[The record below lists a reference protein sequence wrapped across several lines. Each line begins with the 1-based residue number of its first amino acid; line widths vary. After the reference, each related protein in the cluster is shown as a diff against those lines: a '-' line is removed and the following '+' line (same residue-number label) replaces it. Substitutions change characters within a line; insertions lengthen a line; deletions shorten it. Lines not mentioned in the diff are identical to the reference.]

1 MKSAGKTVVAAAV
14 VLALGGCSVSPNAS
28 PDASVQA
35 YVQDLI
41 AQDYKGLNRVLYL
54 GPKSEYSAADYQSM
68 DQKLEAF
75 SRGLAAK
82 VAAHGGLERVKILN
96 VQKEKQDNQEVAR
109 VTFVLIGKDGK
120 QVDAPSTLVTIHTKE
135 GWKVNPMAS

>member
-1 MKSAGKTVVAAAV
+1 MKSAPKTVVAAAV
-14 VLALGGCSVSPNAS
+14 VLALGGCATSPNAS
-28 PDASVQA
+28 PDASVKA
-35 YVQDLI
+35 YVKDLI
-41 AQDYKGLNRVLYL
+41 AQDYKALNRVLYL
-54 GPKSEYSAADYQSM
+54 GPKDRYSAEDYQSM

-82 VAAHGGLERVKILN
+82 VAAHGGLDRVKILD
-96 VQKEKQDNQEVAR
+96 VQKERQGDRELAK

-120 QVDAPSTLVTIHTKE
+120 QVDTPSTLVTIHTKE

>member
-1 MKSAGKTVVAAAV
+1 MKSAIKTAAAAAV
-14 VLALGGCSVSPNAS
+14 VLALGGCATSPNSS

-35 YVQDLI
+35 YVKDLI
-41 AQDYKGLNRVLYL
+41 THDYKGLNQVLYL
-54 GPKSEYSAADYQSM
+54 GPKDQYSADDYQNM

-82 VAAHGGLERVKILN
+82 VAAHGGLDRVKILD
-96 VQKEKQDNQEVAR
+96 VQKEKQGDQELAK

-120 QVDAPSTLVTIHTKE
+120 QVDTPSTLVTIHTKE